1 MVTTCFAASIVAAK
15 PMSAPLALPVFSVR
29 IPLISL
35 AEKSRAV
42 LASLW
47 IASAKVSVTFLPVSF
62 TLSPAAGLN
71 TGAATLVST
80 VKVALAADPWLPAAS

>member
-35 AEKSRAV
+35 AEKSPL

-47 IASAKVSVTFLPVSF
+47 IASAKVSVMFRPVSF
-62 TLSPAAGLN
+62 TCSPAAGLN

-80 VKVALAADPWLPAAS
+80 VKVALAAAPWLPAAS

>member
-1 MVTTCFAASIVAAK
+1 
-15 PMSAPLALPVFSVR
+15 MSAPFSSLPVFSVR

-35 AEKSRAV
+35 AEKSAP

-47 IASAKVSVTFLPVSF
+47 IASAKVSVTFRVASF
-62 TLSPAAGLN
+62 TCSPSAGLN

-80 VKVALAADPWLPAAS
+80 VKVAFAAAPWLPAAS